1 MRVFLFG
8 DAVGCALVNQKV
20 SDSHCYLDRMVT
32 AVVRHGEEIGG
43 CGT

>member
-20 SDSHCYLDRMVT
+20 SDGHYHLDRMVT
-32 AVVRHGEEIGG
+32 AVVRPGGEIGC